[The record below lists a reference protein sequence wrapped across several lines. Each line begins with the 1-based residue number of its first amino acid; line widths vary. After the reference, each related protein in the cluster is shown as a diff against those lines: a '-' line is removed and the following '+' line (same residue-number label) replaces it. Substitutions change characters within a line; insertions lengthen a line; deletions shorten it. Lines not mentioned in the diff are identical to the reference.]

1 MLLTLYLCFI
11 HQLLDILY
19 TQNDPPNLSLRTHF
33 YLQPSSSPSKSI
45 QAFDDTAPTPHS
57 TPVIVNVLAN
67 DVYPVEMEANLIVT
81 VLANGADRALVSSQS
96 THGACVVVGNQV
108 QYNSSL
114 GFDGQDSCQY
124 KVCDSVSDSC
134 DIAMVYVDVGT
145 ASKPVA
151 NDDEGKVAFNTPK
164 TFDVLNND
172 TQAENPLLVVANITT
187 QAANGNC
194 EVVPAGNSTAVK
206 YTPENGFVG
215 GDSCVYTA
223 CVIGSD
229 KACDTA
235 TLTIDVAA
243 APTSNPTQ
251 SPSNQVRSYGLSCH

>member
-1 MLLTLYLCFI
+1 MVFLLTHF
-11 HQLLDILY
+11 
-19 TQNDPPNLSLRTHF
+19 F
-33 YLQPSSSPSKSI
+33 YLQPSSSPSKSV
-45 QAFDDTAPTPHS
+45 QALDDTAPTPNN
-57 TPVIVNVLAN
+57 TPVNVTVLDN
-67 DVYPVEMEANLIVT
+67 DVYPSGVDLNVKVL
-81 VLANGADRALVSSQS
+81 VLADGAAGALNIPIQAAGGTCELVE
-96 THGACVVVGNQV
+96 GNMV
-108 QYNSSL
+108 QYIPIP
-114 GFDGQDSCQY
+114 GFEGQDICQY
-124 KVCDSVSDSC
+124 EVCASDSC
-134 DIAMVYVDVGT
+134 DTAMVYVDVGT

-223 CVIGSD
+223 CVQGSVT
-229 KACDTA
+229 ACDTA
-235 TLTIDVAA
+235 TLTIDVSA

-251 SPSNQVRSYGLSCH
+251 SPSNQVSIVHMLILV

>member
-1 MLLTLYLCFI
+1 LDQHSSCGILT
-11 HQLLDILY
+11 H
-19 TQNDPPNLSLRTHF
+19 S
-33 YLQPSSSPSKSI
+33 LQPSSSPSKSVN
-45 QAFDDTAPTPHS
+45 AVDDTAPTPNN
-57 TPVIVNVLAN
+57 TPITIPVLDN
-67 DVYPVEMEANLIVT
+67 DQVPEGVELTVT
-81 VLANGADRALVSSQS
+81 VLETNPDGALNIPIQAAGGTCELVE
-96 THGACVVVGNQV
+96 VNMV
-108 QYNSSL
+108 QYIPIP
-114 GFDGQDSCQY
+114 GFEGQDICQY
-124 KVCDSVSDSC
+124 EVCASDSC
-134 DIAMVYVDVGT
+134 DTAMVYVDVGT

-172 TQAENPLLVVANITT
+172 TKAENLLLVVANITT

-235 TLTIDVAA
+235 TLTIDVSA

-251 SPSNQVRSYGLSCH
+251 SPSNQVSIVHMSILV